1 MKVKISLGSNINQT
15 DNICKAKKLLANIF
29 PDIQFSKTIWTDP
42 ICIKSEKY
50 LNCTGKLTTTLS
62 KKQLILILKKIEQTM
77 GDNHTNHKLGKI
89 IIDIDLNIYGTE
101 LVKPI
106 IWQNNHSDVHAKA

>member
-42 ICIKSEKY
+42 IGIKSDKY
-50 LNCTGKLTTTLS
+50 LNCTGKLTTTP
-62 KKQLILILKKIEQTM
+62 IEKTT
-77 GDNHTNHKLGKI
+77 H
-89 IIDIDLNIYGTE
+89 LNTQ
-101 LVKPI
+101 KDRA
-106 IWQNNHSDVHAKA
+106 NNGR